1 MNAGSTVVLCCS
13 YDPAAPPWS
22 GLEVARQIAMI
33 SYRTHHAYATKF
45 GRSIKGGN
53 ENSKIEDRTL
63 SDQWY
68 QGSLESQWKGEDTGP
83 GVPFEVRSYLNY
95 QGARFVERKFDPNS
109 YIVL

>member
-1 MNAGSTVVLCCS
+1 
-13 YDPAAPPWS
+13 
-22 GLEVARQIAMI
+22 MI

-53 ENSKIEDRTL
+53 ENTKIEDRTL

-68 QGSLESQWKGEDTGP
+68 QGSVESQWKGEDTAP